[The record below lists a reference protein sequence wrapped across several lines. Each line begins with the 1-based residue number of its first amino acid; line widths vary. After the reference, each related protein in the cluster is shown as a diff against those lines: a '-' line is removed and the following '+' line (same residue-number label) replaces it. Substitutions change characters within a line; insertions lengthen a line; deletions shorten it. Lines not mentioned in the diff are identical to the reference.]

1 MCQEAGRGTAALGL
15 CAVGLLVTNSRTK
28 LGFHLNFLGI
38 WGKQKKRGSPE
49 GGQYTVPGNEEKL
62 RCAVSALFHESPL
75 TSRTASAGGVQV
87 RPHALKGSPPQPA
100 WRHCH

>member
-1 MCQEAGRGTAALGL
+1 MCQEAGRGTAALSL

-28 LGFHLNFLGI
+28 LGFHLSFLGI
-38 WGKQKKRGSPE
+38 WGKQKKRGSPG

-75 TSRTASAGGVQV
+75 TSRTVNAGGVQV
-87 RPHALKGSPPQPA
+87 RPHALKGSPSQPA